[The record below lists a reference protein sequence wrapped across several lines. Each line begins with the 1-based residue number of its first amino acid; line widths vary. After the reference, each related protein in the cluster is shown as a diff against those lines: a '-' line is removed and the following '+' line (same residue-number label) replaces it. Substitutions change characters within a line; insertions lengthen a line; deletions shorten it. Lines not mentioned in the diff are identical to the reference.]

1 MIWKPMNITVK
12 LFATFRNGR
21 FKVDRQEY
29 LPGTDCRTIM
39 LGLGLSEDE
48 IGVVL
53 VNGRHAPL
61 DQLLHDRDTLALFPL
76 VGGG

>member
-1 MIWKPMNITVK
+1 LIWKPMNITVK

-21 FKVDRQEY
+21 FKVARQEH
-29 LPGTDCRTIM
+29 PQGTSCRTIM

-53 VNGRHAPL
+53 VNGRHVPL
-61 DQLLHDRDTLALFPL
+61 DQVLHDGDTLALFPL

>member
-1 MIWKPMNITVK
+1 MLVIVK

-21 FKVDRQEY
+21 FKVAQQEH
-29 LPGTDCRTIM
+29 PSGTDCRTVTLC
-39 LGLGLSEDE
+39 LGLTEGE

-61 DQLLHDRDTLALFPL
+61 DQVLQDGDTLALFPL